1 MTPSPIRMA
10 FIGAGLFARD
20 THVPSL
26 LELDETYIVT
36 AVCSRTRQS
45 AEALAALLPYPVDI
59 TTDMDG
65 IFTRDD
71 VDVIN
76 VVLPIQMLAEV
87 VEKAINSGKHV
98 VSEKPIATTIARGR
112 ELIALARADGQQWM
126 VAENWRYEPMFAQAG
141 EIIRDGGPGKV
152 MVFDWVQHIMVDP
165 QNKYY
170 HTSWRREG
178 DFPGGFLLDGGV
190 HHVAALRQVLG
201 EVESVTAMMT
211 QQRDDLPPADTLTA
225 TLQMASGAIGTYTIT
240 FAAGSKVPQALNIV
254 GSAGWMRVNRE
265 SLTAEF
271 NGERVERS
279 AKKPDGVRNEFEALA
294 KTLNEGIAHVNS
306 PEEALQDVAVM
317 EAMFE
322 SARTGRRVE
331 VARIV

>member
-26 LELDETYIVT
+26 LELGDTYVIT

-65 IFTRDD
+65 IFSRED

-76 VVLPIQMLAEV
+76 IVLPIPMTADV

-98 VSEKPIATTIARGR
+98 VSEKPVAPTMARGR
-112 ELIALARADGQQWM
+112 ELVSLPRGNGQQWM
-126 VAENWRYEPMFAQAG
+126 VAENWRYEPMFAQASQIVDKLG
-141 EIIRDGGPGKV
+141 QIV
-152 MVFDWVQHIMVDP
+152 LFDWVQHISVDR

-170 HTSWRREG
+170 HTPWRREG

-190 HHVAALRQVLG
+190 HHIAAIRQILG
-201 EVESVTAMMT
+201 EVESVTAMMA

-225 TLQMASGAIGTYTIT
+225 TLRMVSGAIGTYTISY
-240 FAAGSKVPQALNIV
+240 AAGSKVPQGLNIV
-254 GSAGWMRVNRE
+254 GMDGWMRVNRDA
-265 SLTAEF
+265 LTAEYL
-271 NGERVERS
+271 GTRVEHTS
-279 AKKPDGVRNEFEALA
+279 KKPDGVRAEFEALA
-294 KTLNEGIAHVNS
+294 KTLHEGIAHVNS
-306 PEEALQDVAVM
+306 PEQALQDVAVM

-322 SARTGRRVE
+322 SARTGQRVE
-331 VARIV
+331 VTRVV